1 MQATASPS
9 ISFLLT
15 FCTYQN
21 PPHAIISPQKHNKQ
35 SHLSCK
41 NYPLGIKFLLDRICL
56 LKKMFSHSKHVWNLE
71 WIFPFIKTLWI
82 WRVGPRP
89 PSQYLAVKPELP
101 NKTRTDSS
109 NDQGFPEDFL
119 AFFVHSS
126 WEVGWLSVTF
136 GGYGKNQVLDPYLW
150 RNLLP
155 ISSMK
160 KQPTKNGLILC
171 IWWCFFWDFGRC
183 ASLTRMSFQV
193 KLHVSFSNFLVW
205 CWGIL
210 VRSILD

>member
-1 MQATASPS
+1 MLVRIWRLSPFYARSYFLGGCSFPPFPCISVSAMQATASPS

-126 WEVGWLSVTF
+126 
-136 GGYGKNQVLDPYLW
+136 
-150 RNLLP
+150 
-155 ISSMK
+155 
-160 KQPTKNGLILC
+160 
-171 IWWCFFWDFGRC
+171 
-183 ASLTRMSFQV
+183 
-193 KLHVSFSNFLVW
+193 
-205 CWGIL
+205 
-210 VRSILD
+210 